1 MFATVTMN
9 LLIVF
14 VLMSAIHSFSEA
26 FRTLRVEYRSSVIA
40 DGGLAVK
47 FCTSLKL
54 RTQERRRQHSRSITF
69 LSDWSNFSVL
79 EDDDDF
85 STPSRITQYAS
96 ENDSQEYKAKIGN
109 QIPNPDILAD
119 YVDPIFVP
127 QGSLLELSFENVH
140 GVLAACRQEIGTM
153 FGYSPENR
161 GVGITGAVDFVDLD
175 GPNVVLRLRG
185 RFWHQRP
192 TVLAR
197 VGAYIKGRIPEVVD
211 VVIEDPYQL
220 TDEANDSAF

>member
-1 MFATVTMN
+1 MNFLVIVYVLVT
-9 LLIVF
+9 IF
-14 VLMSAIHSFSEA
+14 QSFSEA
-26 FRTLRVEYRSSVIA
+26 SRTPKIEFRSSFIADSVLARTLFR
-40 DGGLAVK
+40 
-47 FCTSLKL
+47 SLKL
-54 RTQERRRQHSRSITF
+54 RTQERRRQHGRSITF

-85 STPSRITQYAS
+85 SIPSRTTQYAS
-96 ENDSQEYKAKIGN
+96 ENDSQEYKAQIGN
-109 QIPNPDILAD
+109 QIPNPEILVD

-127 QGSLLELSFENVH
+127 QGSLLELSFENVQ

-220 TDEANDSAF
+220 TDEANDASL